1 MDTELGRDLTRIAA
15 QACNRGD
22 FADSFSSYAET
33 IMGQNGSAPD
43 DIYRRL
49 ADIRN
54 ELIQGI
60 EPYYD
65 GLVINGDSESA
76 VEYERRMRALQN
88 IVAAWVSLHTPI
100 S

>member
-1 MDTELGRDLTRIAA
+1 MDLQLGRDLTRIAA
-15 QACNRGD
+15 QACNKAE
-22 FADSFSSYAET
+22 FADAFSSYAEMV
-33 IMGQNGSAPD
+33 IGQNGSAPD

-54 ELIQGI
+54 ELIEGI
-60 EPYYD
+60 EPHYD
-65 GLVINGDSESA
+65 GLVIRGDSESA

>member
-1 MDTELGRDLTRIAA
+1 MDAELGRDLTRIAA
-15 QACNRGD
+15 QACNKAE
-22 FADSFSSYAET
+22 FADSFSSYAEM
-33 IMGQNGSAPD
+33 IVGQNGSAPD

-54 ELIQGI
+54 ELIEGI

-65 GLVINGDSESA
+65 AFVTDTDSNSA

>member
-15 QACNRGD
+15 QACNSGE
-22 FADSFSSYAET
+22 FADAFSSYAEMV
-33 IMGQNGSAPD
+33 IGQNGSAPN

-54 ELIQGI
+54 ELVEGI

-65 GLVINGDSESA
+65 SLVIEGDSDSA

>member
-1 MDTELGRDLTRIAA
+1 MDFELGRDLTRVAA
-15 QACNRGD
+15 QACNSAE
-22 FADSFSSYAET
+22 FADAFSSYAE
-33 IMGQNGSAPD
+33 IIIGQNGSAPD

-54 ELIQGI
+54 ELVQGI

-65 GLVINGDSESA
+65 GLVVDGDSHCA